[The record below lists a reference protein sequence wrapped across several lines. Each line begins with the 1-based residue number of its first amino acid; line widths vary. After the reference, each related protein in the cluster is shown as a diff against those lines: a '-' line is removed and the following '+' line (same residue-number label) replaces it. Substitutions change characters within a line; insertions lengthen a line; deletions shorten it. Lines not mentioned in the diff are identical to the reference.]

1 MTPPHAGAARLAN
14 PGGSFT
20 MVSVDHRE
28 SLRTLMAAGA
38 PVGTVS
44 DERLCRFK
52 AAAVAAL
59 APHASAVLV
68 DSRYGL
74 VNGPRAGIPAGTRF
88 VLAVDRLVQEPGGPV
103 LRGELA
109 GEATADFLGR
119 ATPDAIKLLVL
130 FRPGHPDPR
139 RDDTVA
145 RFLDLGRRCGV
156 PTLLEGM
163 VRCAPEARDEAIHE
177 AAVTLCAAGPDLYKA
192 EIPGYRDGDVS
203 AVARQSAR
211 LTAELGVPWAVL
223 SSGITPAD
231 YPAAVLEACRG
242 GASGFLAGRAIWH
255 DVVAEDPPGPG
266 LRATAAPRLA
276 ALSAAVREAVGAR

>member
-1 MTPPHAGAARLAN
+1 MSSPHPRATRLAN

-38 PVGTVS
+38 PLRTVP

-52 AAAVAAL
+52 AEAVAAL
-59 APHASAVLV
+59 APHASAILV

-103 LRGELA
+103 TRGELA
-109 GEATADFLGR
+109 EEATVDFLGR
-119 ATPDAIKLLVL
+119 VRPDAIKLLVL
-130 FRPGHPDPR
+130 FRPGRPDPR
-139 RDDTVA
+139 RDETVA
-145 RFLDLGRRCGV
+145 RFVDLGRRCGV

-163 VRCAPEARDEAIHE
+163 VRCPEPERDVAVHE
-177 AAVTLCAAGPDLYKA
+177 AAVTLTAAGPDLYKA
-192 EIPGYRDGDVS
+192 EIPGYRKGDVS
-203 AVARQSAR
+203 AVARLS
-211 LTAELGVPWAVL
+211 AELTRELTVPWVVL
-223 SSGITPAD
+223 SSGVVPTD

-242 GASGFLAGRAIWH
+242 GAAGFLAGRAIWH
-255 DVVAEDPPGPG
+255 DVVTENPPGPG
-266 LRATAAPRLA
+266 LRVTAAPRLA
-276 ALSAAVREAVGAR
+276 ALAGAVREVVSAR

>member
-1 MTPPHAGAARLAN
+1 MKAPHTAAARLAN
-14 PGGSFT
+14 PDGSFT

-44 DERLCRFK
+44 DERLRRFK
-52 AAAVAAL
+52 AEAVAAL

-74 VNGPRAGIPAGTRF
+74 ANGPRAGIPAGTRF
-88 VLAVDRLVQEPGGPV
+88 VLAVDRLVQERGGPV
-103 LRGELA
+103 TRGELA
-109 GEATADFLGR
+109 GEATPAFLSRTG
-119 ATPDAIKLLVL
+119 PDAIKLLVL
-130 FRPGHPDPR
+130 FRPGHPDPQ

-163 VRCAPEARDEAIHE
+163 VRCEPAQRDEAIHE
-177 AAVTLCAAGPDLYKA
+177 AATTLCAAGPDLYKA
-192 EIPGYRDGDVS
+192 EIPGYRKGDVS
-203 AVARQSAR
+203 DVAGLSTR
-211 LTAELGVPWAVL
+211 LTEELTVPWVVL
-223 SSGITPAD
+223 SSGIDPAD

-242 GASGFLAGRAIWH
+242 GAAGFLAGRAIWH
-255 DVVAEDPPGPG
+255 DVVAENPPGPG

-276 ALSAAVREAVGAR
+276 TLAKAVREAVSAR